1 MIPQTIIEAIA
12 AHNKKGNSTGI
23 NPRNYAVKQ
32 SSLRVPYMAL
42 GDFIHLTVEQALDDF
57 IRTGLEA
64 AQRSITNEKTE
75 LLGYDVL
82 VEKDDPANG
91 DVVILRVFA
100 GRALSEVEKETYRQ
114 ITEAISELS
123 EADKMEYNAM
133 LTALRKVLSPAA
145 FDAYRKA
152 LSLAGVTRNQWN
164 QEINKGRIPR
174 YTGPADGSVIF
185 YPGTRFSEP
194 EKK

>member
-12 AHNKKGNSTGI
+12 AHNKKGNADAIDTE
-23 NPRNYAVKQ
+23 NYAVKRSDLQ
-32 SSLRVPYMAL
+32 LPYMAL
-42 GDFIHLTVEQALDDF
+42 GDFVHLTVEQALDDF

-64 AQRSITNEKTE
+64 AQRTIANMKTE
-75 LLGYDVL
+75 LLGY
-82 VEKDDPANG
+82 
-91 DVVILRVFA
+91 
-100 GRALSEVEKETYRQ
+100 
-114 ITEAISELS
+114 AISELS

-152 LSLAGVTRNQWN
+152 LSLAGITRNQWN

-194 EKK
+194 EKKP

>member
-12 AHNKKGNSTGI
+12 AHNKKGNADAIDTE
-23 NPRNYAVKQ
+23 NYAVKRSDLQ
-32 SSLRVPYMAL
+32 LPYMAL
-42 GDFIHLTVEQALDDF
+42 GDFVHLTVEQALDDF

-64 AQRSITNEKTE
+64 AQRTIANMKTE
-75 LLGYDVL
+75 LLGYAVL
-82 VEKDDPANG
+82 VGETPTHG
-91 DVVILRVFA
+91 DVITLSVFA
-100 GRALSEVEKETYRQ
+100 GTPLTPEQKEIRK
-114 ITEAISELS
+114 AISELS

-152 LSLAGVTRNQWN
+152 LSMAGVTRNQWN

-194 EKK
+194 EKP